1 MVSRR
6 RFVAACG
13 CALWLPACGGGG
25 GDGLQGSDTS
35 DVATRDALQRNGG
48 YGLAQS
54 FDPATGT
61 RVLVRWET
69 PIPVKTGGDA
79 EAIAA
84 LDTIE
89 AQLGRTIF
97 DRTSI
102 AATSDDRMEAGIV
115 VKRGAAGCLAGSQS
129 CGSVSGLPDPPG
141 TVPAPIPAW
150 LPIGVMRPRLVVGL
164 GGRSADGRLLPSNL
178 DVAIHEFGHA
188 LGFPRHFPGFG
199 SDDLSCGNCPAISP
213 LFWRVLRTTYSNPPG
228 TPLAQVTLAP

>member
-1 MVSRR
+1 MISRR

-25 GDGLQGSDTS
+25 NDDLQGNDTS
-35 DVATRDALQRNGG
+35 DAATRDALQRNGG
-48 YGLAQS
+48 YGLVQP
-54 FDPATGT
+54 FDPVSGT

-69 PIPVKTGGDA
+69 PIPVKTEGDA

-84 LDTIE
+84 IDTIE

-102 AATSDDRMEAGIV
+102 AATPDDRIAAGIV
-115 VKRGAAGCLAGSQS
+115 VRRGVAGCLAGSQS
-129 CGSVSGLPDPPG
+129 CGSVSGLPDPVG
-141 TVPAPIPAW
+141 TVPAPISARPP
-150 LPIGVMRPRLVVGL
+150 LGVMRARLVVAL

-188 LGFPRHFPGFG
+188 LGFPGHFPGFG
-199 SDDLSCGNCPAISP
+199 TDDLSCTNCAAISP

-228 TPLAQVTLAP
+228 TPLARVTLAP